1 MNAWASIAGRMAGHL
16 GDKLREERQLRGK
29 TRAAQ
34 GMERYQSGLR
44 MGELTLKQY
53 MEENS
58 PEYKARMDLLG
69 SQKGAADAA
78 TAHTTAQTEALGAPL
93 DPNSVEARNAA
104 AREQEASTRQQI
116 ADYNQT
122 QTTASQVQD
131 TEAKSLAEKIA
142 ADDAQFSRFVRDN
155 PRADPEQIYNYGA
168 YELRLD
174 EETHPLWK
182 QWLNRQYKQ
191 AQSARSK
198 QGGDSG
204 FGAPIGAPQGAQGA
218 PPRVSPLVD
227 VSPIPNSIGAPMPQT
242 PGQSARAA
250 GAAQAAPQA
259 IGQDPRL
266 QRIVAALQ
274 AQGKTPA
281 QIDSILAQY
290 RR

>member
-58 PEYKARMDLLG
+58 PEYKARVDLLG
-69 SQKGAADAA
+69 SQKGAADASA
-78 TAHTTAQTEALGAPL
+78 AHTTVQTEALGAPV

-122 QTTASQVQD
+122 QATTSQAQG

-204 FGAPIGAPQGAQGA
+204 FGAPIGAPQGAQSAPA

-227 VSPIPNSIGAPMPQT
+227 VSPIPNSIGAPMPATADSTAEALVQKYVALGVDEAT
-242 PGQSARAA
+242 AWA
-250 GAAQAAPQA
+250 
-259 IGQDPRL
+259 
-266 QRIVAALQ
+266 IVARNKLSQ
-274 AQGKTPA
+274 
-281 QIDSILAQY
+281 
-290 RR
+290 